1 MMDWNGTKAFQLVR
15 RLLPMVMMTSGF
27 AIGFAQTSNSQTNK
41 LSRFTF
47 TEYHMGNDTR
57 IVVYAPD
64 QKTAEEAC
72 SDAFNRVADLDSM
85 MSDYRTNSELTH
97 LCEQSGGAPMKIS
110 PEFFFVLQRA
120 QEVSKLTDG
129 LFDVTV
135 SPVVRLWRK
144 ARKTGKLPDPVALDA
159 ARKLVGYRNL
169 VLDEKAVTARLTKKG
184 MQIDLGAIAKGYADD
199 EAQKVLKRH
208 GITSALI
215 EMGGDIVVTDAP
227 PGEKGWKILVPNAEE
242 GQGPAEMELSNCAIS
257 SSGDTEQFVLIG
269 GEKYSHVINPKT
281 GVALHQGVQATV
293 IAKDGITSDSLSTA
307 VTLVSKKGRARIS
320 KAYPGV
326 KQYVRILPI
335 NTRASG

>member
-1 MMDWNGTKAFQLVR
+1 MDSIRTKAFQLVGR
-15 RLLPMVMMTSGF
+15 FAPMVLMTCLTAEGF
-27 AIGFAQTSNSQTNK
+27 TQSSATETPK

-57 IVVYAPD
+57 IVVYALD
-64 QKTAEEAC
+64 QKTAEDAC
-72 SDAFNRVADLDSM
+72 AAAFNRVAELDSM

-97 LCEQSGGAPMKIS
+97 LCEQAGGPPMKIS
-110 PEFFFVLQRA
+110 PEFFFVLKRS

-129 LFDVTV
+129 MFDVTV

-144 ARKTGKLPDPVALDA
+144 ARKQGKLPDPAELEKT
-159 ARKLVGYRNL
+159 RHLVGYKNL
-169 VLDEKAVTARLTKKG
+169 ILDEKAGTARLAKKG

-199 EAQKVLKRH
+199 EAQSVLKKH

-215 EMGGDIVVTDAP
+215 EMGGDIVVSNPP

-242 GQGPAEMELSNCAIS
+242 GQGPAEMDLSNCAIS
-257 SSGDTEQFVLIG
+257 SSGDTEQFVVIG
-269 GEKYSHVINPKT
+269 RQKFSHVINPKT
-281 GVALHQGVQATV
+281 GVALHEGVQATV

-320 KAYPGV
+320 KAYPGL

-335 NTRASG
+335 NTRASE